1 MYKRIMK
8 NNILVPE
15 KLERGDTIGIA
26 APASPFDLKKFR
38 LGVDVLKSMGFNVY
52 IPEGIFSR
60 NGYLAGTDHQRASI
74 LNSLFSDK
82 DIKAILCARGGFGSL
97 KILSALDYDKIQK
110 NPKIFI
116 GYSDVT
122 AVLSALYK
130 KCRLI
135 TFHGPMAAELGST
148 SQRTREAMFSVLSSR
163 ADFEIFSRNG
173 TSLKPGT
180 GSGIV
185 LGGNL
190 STLCHLTGTPYF
202 PDVGGS
208 ILFIE
213 ERGEAVYRID
223 RMLTHMKMA
232 GCFKGISGLV
242 LGSFTDCGS
251 VKEINKIIAGLF
263 EKIDIPILSGFT
275 AGHGKENIT
284 IPFGLKATLDAG
296 GKLLSFRWPAID

>member
-1 MYKRIMK
+1 MK

-26 APASPFDLKKFR
+26 APASPFEAGKLKKGIET
-38 LGVDVLKSMGFNVY
+38 LESMGFNVH
-52 IPEGIFSR
+52 IPEGLYSK
-60 NGYLAGTDHQRASI
+60 NGYLAGTDDQRASL
-74 LNSLFSDK
+74 LNDLFSKK
-82 DIKAILCARGGFGSL
+82 DIKAIVCARGGFGSL
-97 KILSALDYDKIQK
+97 KILPSLDYENILN
-110 NPKIFI
+110 NPKIFV

-122 AVLSALYK
+122 ALLSALFK

-135 TFHGPMAAELGST
+135 SFHGPMATELGSA
-148 SQRTREAMFSVLSSR
+148 SQRTRNAMFSALTSR
-163 ADFEIFSRNG
+163 SDFEIFSKKG
-173 TSLKPGT
+173 TSLKPGI
-180 GSGIV
+180 GSGIL

-190 STLCHLTGTPYF
+190 STLCHLTGTPYL
-202 PDVGGS
+202 PDFKGS

-232 GCFKGISGLV
+232 GCFNGISGLV

-251 VKEINKIIAGLF
+251 VREINKIVTGLF
-263 EKIDIPILSGFT
+263 EKFNIPVLAGFA

-284 IPFGLKATLDAG
+284 IPFGLRATLDAG
-296 GKLLSFRWPAID
+296 GKLLSFEWPAT